1 MIKKEKTIK
10 VYSDKENINIL
21 TSLLVSYGVR
31 HIVVCPGSR
40 NAPLVHN
47 FDVSPDITTHAVTD
61 ERSAAFFA
69 LGLRLRLRQPVAVC
83 VTSGSALLN
92 TMPGAAEATYQ
103 HEGIIIISADRPQ
116 AWIGQLDGQT
126 MPQHG
131 ALGTFASPSVS
142 LPEPHNDTER
152 WLCRRLI
159 CEAMIANTCPPF
171 PSVHINVPVSEPL
184 FGFSTPCLPEIPP
197 VGIANLDDQNGR
209 ETLRRILKGKRRLM
223 VISGQ
228 TSDDKPSAEKACILC
243 RGAEEEDQRSTDD
256 TAAGFLMDKASGCVF
271 VAEWLSPYGRVRHID
286 EILRTTC
293 AEELDNMRPDCIV
306 YIGGHTVS
314 KRLRHY
320 MRSLDSRTMF
330 ITVSDDGMLH
340 DVSQHTTLVVKA
352 TAGDFMRMICN
363 GAICPDAD
371 MDFVRRWHDMDN
383 MAARRISASCPP
395 YSQMLAIRRLEENID
410 NSKDIVCYANSLSV
424 RAGMMY
430 ASAYRYCNR
439 GLNGIE
445 GTLSMAAGM
454 AAGAKEEGMTAG
466 NMTAAQNV
474 YCVIGDLSFFYDS
487 NALWIQELAGNMRI
501 MLINNQRGAI
511 FGMLPGLD
519 RSPAHK
525 PLIAAGHNAT
535 AEGICSQY
543 GMEYYRAT
551 DTPSLE
557 EGIRLLTSGVHDRPV
572 VLEVLTDADTDADA
586 YSKALE

>member
-197 VGIANLDDQNGR
+197 VGIADLDDQNGR

-228 TSDDKPSAEKACILC
+228 TY
-243 RGAEEEDQRSTDD
+243 DD
-256 TAAGFLMDKASGCVF
+256 TAAGLLMEKASGCVF

-466 NMTAAQNV
+466 NMTTAQNV

>member
-69 LGLRLRLRQPVAVC
+69 LGLRLRLRQPIAVC

-197 VGIANLDDQNGR
+197 VGIADLDDQNGR

-228 TSDDKPSAEKACILC
+228 TY
-243 RGAEEEDQRSTDD
+243 DD
-256 TAAGFLMDKASGCVF
+256 TAAGLMMDKASGCVF

>member
-1 MIKKEKTIK
+1 M
-10 VYSDKENINIL
+10 YSDKENINIL

-184 FGFSTPCLPEIPP
+184 FRFSTPCLPEIPP
-197 VGIANLDDQNGR
+197 VGIADLDDQNGR

-228 TSDDKPSAEKACILC
+228 TY
-243 RGAEEEDQRSTDD
+243 DD
-256 TAAGFLMDKASGCVF
+256 TAAGLLMDKASGCVF

-371 MDFVRRWHDMDN
+371 MDFVRRWYDMDN

-445 GTLSMAAGM
+445 GTLSMAAGL

-572 VLEVLTDADTDADA
+572 VLEVLTDADTDAVA

>member
-1 MIKKEKTIK
+1 M
-10 VYSDKENINIL
+10 YSDKENINIL

-228 TSDDKPSAEKACILC
+228 TY
-243 RGAEEEDQRSTDD
+243 DD
-256 TAAGFLMDKASGCVF
+256 TAAGLMMDKASGCVF

>member
-197 VGIANLDDQNGR
+197 VGIADLDDQNGR

-228 TSDDKPSAEKACILC
+228 TY
-243 RGAEEEDQRSTDD
+243 DD
-256 TAAGFLMDKASGCVF
+256 TAAGLLMDKASGCVF

-487 NALWIQELAGNMRI
+487 NALWIQELAGNLRI

>member
-197 VGIANLDDQNGR
+197 VGIADLDDQNGR

-228 TSDDKPSAEKACILC
+228 TSDDKPS
-243 RGAEEEDQRSTDD
+243 
-256 TAAGFLMDKASGCVF
+256 AGFLMDKASGCVF

-371 MDFVRRWHDMDN
+371 MDFVRRWYDMDN

-557 EGIRLLTSGVHDRPV
+557 KGIRLLTSGVHDRPV

>member
-1 MIKKEKTIK
+1 M
-10 VYSDKENINIL
+10 YSDKENINIL

-197 VGIANLDDQNGR
+197 VGIADLDDQNGR

-228 TSDDKPSAEKACILC
+228 TYDDS
-243 RGAEEEDQRSTDD
+243 
-256 TAAGFLMDKASGCVF
+256 AAGLLMDKASGCVF

-454 AAGAKEEGMTAG
+454 AAGAKEEGMTSG
-466 NMTAAQNV
+466 NITAAQNV

>member
-1 MIKKEKTIK
+1 M
-10 VYSDKENINIL
+10 YSDKENINIL

-197 VGIANLDDQNGR
+197 VGIADLDDQNGR

-228 TSDDKPSAEKACILC
+228 TYDDS
-243 RGAEEEDQRSTDD
+243 
-256 TAAGFLMDKASGCVF
+256 AAGLLMDKASGCVF

-352 TAGDFMRMICN
+352 TAGDCMRMICN

-371 MDFVRRWHDMDN
+371 MDFVRRWYDMDN

>member
-197 VGIANLDDQNGR
+197 VGIADLDDQNGR

-228 TSDDKPSAEKACILC
+228 TSDDS
-243 RGAEEEDQRSTDD
+243 
-256 TAAGFLMDKASGCVF
+256 AAGFLMDKASGCVF

-551 DTPSLE
+551 DTLSLE

>member
-197 VGIANLDDQNGR
+197 VSIANLDDQNGR

-228 TSDDKPSAEKACILC
+228 TY
-243 RGAEEEDQRSTDD
+243 DD

-286 EILRTTC
+286 EILRTTR

-572 VLEVLTDADTDADA
+572 VLEVLTDADTDAVA

>member
-1 MIKKEKTIK
+1 M
-10 VYSDKENINIL
+10 YSDKENINIL

-197 VGIANLDDQNGR
+197 VGIADLDDQNGR

-228 TSDDKPSAEKACILC
+228 TYDDS
-243 RGAEEEDQRSTDD
+243 
-256 TAAGFLMDKASGCVF
+256 AAGFLMDKASGCVF

-371 MDFVRRWHDMDN
+371 MDFVRRWYDMDN

-466 NMTAAQNV
+466 NMTTAQNV

>member
-197 VGIANLDDQNGR
+197 VGIADLDDQNGR
-209 ETLRRILKGKRRLM
+209 ETLRRILKGKRRRM

-228 TSDDKPSAEKACILC
+228 TYDDS
-243 RGAEEEDQRSTDD
+243 
-256 TAAGFLMDKASGCVF
+256 AAGLQMDKASGCVF

-551 DTPSLE
+551 DALSLE

>member
-197 VGIANLDDQNGR
+197 VGIADLDDQNGR

-228 TSDDKPSAEKACILC
+228 TY
-243 RGAEEEDQRSTDD
+243 DD
-256 TAAGFLMDKASGCVF
+256 TAAGLLMEKASGCVF

-352 TAGDFMRMICN
+352 TVGDFMRMICN

-371 MDFVRRWHDMDN
+371 MEFVRRWYDMDN

-454 AAGAKEEGMTAG
+454 AAGAKEEGMTSG

>member
-1 MIKKEKTIK
+1 M
-10 VYSDKENINIL
+10 YSDKENINIL

-159 CEAMIANTCPPF
+159 CEAMIANTCPPY

-197 VGIANLDDQNGR
+197 VGIADLDDQNGR

-228 TSDDKPSAEKACILC
+228 TYDDS
-243 RGAEEEDQRSTDD
+243 
-256 TAAGFLMDKASGCVF
+256 AAGLLMDKASGCVF

-454 AAGAKEEGMTAG
+454 AAGAKEEGMTSG
-466 NMTAAQNV
+466 NITAAQNV

>member
-1 MIKKEKTIK
+1 M
-10 VYSDKENINIL
+10 YSDKENINIL

-197 VGIANLDDQNGR
+197 VGIADLDDQNGR

-228 TSDDKPSAEKACILC
+228 TY
-243 RGAEEEDQRSTDD
+243 DD
-256 TAAGFLMDKASGCVF
+256 TAAGLLMDKASGCVF

-314 KRLRHY
+314 KRLRQY

>member
-159 CEAMIANTCPPF
+159 CEAMIANACPPF

-197 VGIANLDDQNGR
+197 VGIADLDDQNGR

-228 TSDDKPSAEKACILC
+228 TS
-243 RGAEEEDQRSTDD
+243 DD

-352 TAGDFMRMICN
+352 TAGDFMRMICD
-363 GAICPDAD
+363 GTICPDAD

-383 MAARRISASCPP
+383 MAAKRISASCPP
-395 YSQMLAIRRLEENID
+395 YSQILAIRRLEENID
-410 NSKDIVCYANSLSV
+410 NSKDIACYANSLSV

>member
-1 MIKKEKTIK
+1 M
-10 VYSDKENINIL
+10 YSDKENINIL

-142 LPEPHNDTER
+142 LPEPHDDTER

-171 PSVHINVPVSEPL
+171 PSVHINVPISEPL

-197 VGIANLDDQNGR
+197 VGIADLDDQNGR

-228 TSDDKPSAEKACILC
+228 TY
-243 RGAEEEDQRSTDD
+243 DD
-256 TAAGFLMDKASGCVF
+256 TAAGLLMDKASGCVF

-352 TAGDFMRMICN
+352 TAGDFMRMICD

-519 RSPAHK
+519 WSPAHK
-525 PLIAAGHNAT
+525 PLIAARHNAT

>member
-197 VGIANLDDQNGR
+197 VGIADLDDQNGR

-228 TSDDKPSAEKACILC
+228 TYDN
-243 RGAEEEDQRSTDD
+243 

>member
-1 MIKKEKTIK
+1 M
-10 VYSDKENINIL
+10 YSDKENINIL

-197 VGIANLDDQNGR
+197 VGIADLDDQNGR

-228 TSDDKPSAEKACILC
+228 TS
-243 RGAEEEDQRSTDD
+243 DD

-371 MDFVRRWHDMDN
+371 MDFVRRWYDMDN

-487 NALWIQELAGNMRI
+487 NALWIQELAGNLRI

>member
-1 MIKKEKTIK
+1 M
-10 VYSDKENINIL
+10 YSDKENINIL

-197 VGIANLDDQNGR
+197 VGIADLDDQNGR

-228 TSDDKPSAEKACILC
+228 TY
-243 RGAEEEDQRSTDD
+243 DD

-572 VLEVLTDADTDADA
+572 VLEVLTDADTDAVA

>member
-1 MIKKEKTIK
+1 M
-10 VYSDKENINIL
+10 YSDKENINIL

-197 VGIANLDDQNGR
+197 VGIADLDDQNGR

-228 TSDDKPSAEKACILC
+228 TS
-243 RGAEEEDQRSTDD
+243 DD

>member
-1 MIKKEKTIK
+1 M
-10 VYSDKENINIL
+10 YSDKENINIL

-184 FGFSTPCLPEIPP
+184 FEFSTPCLPEIPP
-197 VGIANLDDQNGR
+197 VGIADLDDQNGR

-228 TSDDKPSAEKACILC
+228 TYDDS
-243 RGAEEEDQRSTDD
+243 
-256 TAAGFLMDKASGCVF
+256 AAGLLMDKASGCVF

>member
-1 MIKKEKTIK
+1 M
-10 VYSDKENINIL
+10 YSDKENINIL

-197 VGIANLDDQNGR
+197 VGIADLDDQNGR

-228 TSDDKPSAEKACILC
+228 TSDD
-243 RGAEEEDQRSTDD
+243 
-256 TAAGFLMDKASGCVF
+256 TAAGILMDKASGCVF

-551 DTPSLE
+551 DTLSLE

>member
-1 MIKKEKTIK
+1 M
-10 VYSDKENINIL
+10 YSDKENINIL

-184 FGFSTPCLPEIPP
+184 FGFSTPCLPEIPH
-197 VGIANLDDQNGR
+197 VGIADLDDQNGR

-228 TSDDKPSAEKACILC
+228 TYDDS
-243 RGAEEEDQRSTDD
+243 
-256 TAAGFLMDKASGCVF
+256 AAGLLMDKASGCVF

-371 MDFVRRWHDMDN
+371 MDFVRRWYDMDN

-454 AAGAKEEGMTAG
+454 AAGAKEEGMTSG

>member
-1 MIKKEKTIK
+1 M
-10 VYSDKENINIL
+10 YSDKENINIL

-197 VGIANLDDQNGR
+197 VGIADLDDQNGR

-228 TSDDKPSAEKACILC
+228 TSDDSV
-243 RGAEEEDQRSTDD
+243 
-256 TAAGFLMDKASGCVF
+256 AGFLMDKASGCVF

-519 RSPAHK
+519 WSPAHK
-525 PLIAAGHNAT
+525 PLIAARHNAT

>member
-1 MIKKEKTIK
+1 M
-10 VYSDKENINIL
+10 YSDKENINIL

-197 VGIANLDDQNGR
+197 VGIADLDDQNGR

-228 TSDDKPSAEKACILC
+228 TY
-243 RGAEEEDQRSTDD
+243 DD
-256 TAAGFLMDKASGCVF
+256 TTAGLLMDKASGCVF

>member
-1 MIKKEKTIK
+1 M
-10 VYSDKENINIL
+10 YSDKENINIL

-197 VGIANLDDQNGR
+197 VGIADLDDQNGR

-228 TSDDKPSAEKACILC
+228 TYDDS
-243 RGAEEEDQRSTDD
+243 
-256 TAAGFLMDKASGCVF
+256 AAGLLMDKASGCVF

-352 TAGDFMRMICN
+352 TAGDFMRMICD

>member
-1 MIKKEKTIK
+1 M
-10 VYSDKENINIL
+10 YSDKENINIL

-197 VGIANLDDQNGR
+197 VGIADLDDQNGR

-228 TSDDKPSAEKACILC
+228 TY
-243 RGAEEEDQRSTDD
+243 DD
-256 TAAGFLMDKASGCVF
+256 TAAGLLMEKASGCVF

>member
-1 MIKKEKTIK
+1 M
-10 VYSDKENINIL
+10 YSDKENINIL

-159 CEAMIANTCPPF
+159 CEAMIANACPPF

-197 VGIANLDDQNGR
+197 VGIADLDDQNGR

-228 TSDDKPSAEKACILC
+228 TY
-243 RGAEEEDQRSTDD
+243 DD
-256 TAAGFLMDKASGCVF
+256 TAAGLLMDKASGCVF

>member
-1 MIKKEKTIK
+1 M
-10 VYSDKENINIL
+10 YSDKENINIL

-184 FGFSTPCLPEIPP
+184 FGFSTPCLPEIPH
-197 VGIANLDDQNGR
+197 VGIADLDDQNGR

-228 TSDDKPSAEKACILC
+228 TYDDS
-243 RGAEEEDQRSTDD
+243 
-256 TAAGFLMDKASGCVF
+256 AAGLLMDKASGCVF

-371 MDFVRRWHDMDN
+371 MDFVRRWYDMDN

>member
-1 MIKKEKTIK
+1 M
-10 VYSDKENINIL
+10 YSDKENINIL

-197 VGIANLDDQNGR
+197 VGIADLDDQNGR

-228 TSDDKPSAEKACILC
+228 TY
-243 RGAEEEDQRSTDD
+243 DD
-256 TAAGFLMDKASGCVF
+256 TAAGLLMDKASGCVF

-371 MDFVRRWHDMDN
+371 MDFVRRWYDMDN

-445 GTLSMAAGM
+445 GTLSMAAGL

-572 VLEVLTDADTDADA
+572 VLEVLTDADTDAVA

>member
-1 MIKKEKTIK
+1 M
-10 VYSDKENINIL
+10 YSDKENINIL

-228 TSDDKPSAEKACILC
+228 TYDDS
-243 RGAEEEDQRSTDD
+243 
-256 TAAGFLMDKASGCVF
+256 AAGLLMDKASGCVF

-352 TAGDFMRMICN
+352 TAGDFIRMICN

-445 GTLSMAAGM
+445 GTLSMAAGV

>member
-1 MIKKEKTIK
+1 M
-10 VYSDKENINIL
+10 YSDKENINIL

-197 VGIANLDDQNGR
+197 VGIADLDDQNGR

-228 TSDDKPSAEKACILC
+228 TY
-243 RGAEEEDQRSTDD
+243 DD

-511 FGMLPGLD
+511 FGMLQGLD

-551 DTPSLE
+551 DTLSLE

-586 YSKALE
+586 YSTALE

>member
-197 VGIANLDDQNGR
+197 VGIADLDDQNGR

-228 TSDDKPSAEKACILC
+228 TS
-243 RGAEEEDQRSTDD
+243 DD

-395 YSQMLAIRRLEENID
+395 YSQILAIRRLEENID
-410 NSKDIVCYANSLSV
+410 NSKDIACYANSLSV

>member
-1 MIKKEKTIK
+1 M
-10 VYSDKENINIL
+10 YSDKENINIL

-197 VGIANLDDQNGR
+197 IGIADLDDQNGR

-228 TSDDKPSAEKACILC
+228 TSDDSV
-243 RGAEEEDQRSTDD
+243 
-256 TAAGFLMDKASGCVF
+256 AGFLMDKASGCVF

-525 PLIAAGHNAT
+525 SLIAAGHNAT

>member
-1 MIKKEKTIK
+1 M
-10 VYSDKENINIL
+10 YSDKENINIL

-197 VGIANLDDQNGR
+197 VGIADLDDQNGR

-228 TSDDKPSAEKACILC
+228 TYDDS
-243 RGAEEEDQRSTDD
+243 
-256 TAAGFLMDKASGCVF
+256 AAGLLMDKASGCVF

-466 NMTAAQNV
+466 NITAAQNV

-572 VLEVLTDADTDADA
+572 VLEVLTDADTDAVA

>member
-1 MIKKEKTIK
+1 M
-10 VYSDKENINIL
+10 YSDKENINIL

-197 VGIANLDDQNGR
+197 VGIADLDDQNGR

-228 TSDDKPSAEKACILC
+228 TS
-243 RGAEEEDQRSTDD
+243 DD

-519 RSPAHK
+519 WSPAHK
-525 PLIAAGHNAT
+525 PLIAARHNAT

>member
-1 MIKKEKTIK
+1 M
-10 VYSDKENINIL
+10 YSDKENINIL

-197 VGIANLDDQNGR
+197 VGIADLDDQNGR

-228 TSDDKPSAEKACILC
+228 TSDDSV
-243 RGAEEEDQRSTDD
+243 
-256 TAAGFLMDKASGCVF
+256 AGFLMDKASGFVF

-572 VLEVLTDADTDADA
+572 VLEVLTDADTDAVA

>member
-1 MIKKEKTIK
+1 M
-10 VYSDKENINIL
+10 YSDKENINIL

-197 VGIANLDDQNGR
+197 VGIADLDDQNGR

-228 TSDDKPSAEKACILC
+228 TY
-243 RGAEEEDQRSTDD
+243 DD

-466 NMTAAQNV
+466 NMTTAQNV

>member
-197 VGIANLDDQNGR
+197 VGIADLDDQNGR

-228 TSDDKPSAEKACILC
+228 TY
-243 RGAEEEDQRSTDD
+243 DD
-256 TAAGFLMDKASGCVF
+256 TAAGLLMDKASGCVF

-314 KRLRHY
+314 KRLRQY

-543 GMEYYRAT
+543 GMEYNRAT